1 MVGVDS
7 HGIPRAPR
15 YLGTFSL
22 LVTLFHLQDCHP
34 LRSPLPEQFGYNVFC
49 NHTLVT
55 VWRNVPQPSYN
66 NAYQL
71 TLHEFLARPL
81 SLTTTEGITFVLFS
95 SRYLDVSVHAVR
107 FCILCI
113 QIQILGLQPSGLP
126 HSEIPGSKLY
136 WQLAEA
142 YGSLTPLSSP
152 PDTKASSRYSFQL
165 YTYLWKS

>member
-1 MVGVDS
+1 MVGADS
-7 HGIPRAPR
+7 HGISRAPW
-15 YLGTFSL
+15 YLGEYILRSSSFR
-22 LVTLFHLQDCHP
+22 LQDCHF
-34 LRSPLPEQFGYNVFC
+34 LWSPFPEQFSYDDLNNCALISTQQYF
-49 NHTLVT
+49 
-55 VWRNVPQPSYN
+55 PQPSYN

-71 TLHEFLARPL
+71 TLHKFLARPF
-81 SLTTTEGITFVLFS
+81 SLTTTQGITFVLFS

-152 PDTKASSRYSFQL
+152 PDTKASSRCPLQL
-165 YTYLWKS
+165 YTN